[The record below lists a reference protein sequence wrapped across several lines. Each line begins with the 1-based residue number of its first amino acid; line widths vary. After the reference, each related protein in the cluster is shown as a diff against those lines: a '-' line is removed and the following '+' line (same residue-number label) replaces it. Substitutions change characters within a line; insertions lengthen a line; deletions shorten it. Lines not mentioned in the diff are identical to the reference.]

1 MTVQNPHDRFFRESF
16 GRLEIARNYLEEYLP
31 ADLRRLL
38 DLREMSLQDGSFI
51 DETMKAHQTDILYQV
66 KLQSGDPVFVYFLFE
81 HKSYPDAQVAFQLLR
96 YLVRLWE
103 RQEKDGQPL
112 APIIPLVIYHGEAV
126 WQVPTEFASILTAEA
141 ELRPYLPNF
150 HYLLGDF
157 SHLSDEVIRG
167 QIWLQV
173 SLSVLRAMFNPRLRA
188 ELDELIELVFQ
199 LSNKRTGLE
208 YIRTIL
214 YYLSG
219 ATERVSRQDLQQALL
234 QQGAEGKQ
242 LMNTIAQEYIQQGIQ
257 QGKQE
262 GIQEGME
269 AALRQTIVELLH
281 LRLGIP
287 EAKFHNR
294 LAQIQ
299 KLDNLRLLVHRAGTV
314 DDVAQFEQ
322 ALAALSIPSDH

>member
-38 DLREMSLQDGSFI
+38 DLKEMSLQDGSFI
-51 DETMKAHQTDILYQV
+51 DEAMKAHQTDILYQV
-66 KLQSGDPVFVYFLFE
+66 GLRSGEPVFVYFLFE

-126 WQVPTEFASILTAEA
+126 WQIPTEFASILTAEA

-173 SLSVLRAMFNPRLRA
+173 SLSVLRAIFNPHLRA

-214 YYLSG
+214 YYLSR

-234 QQGAEGKQ
+234 QQGAEGRK
-242 LMNTIAQEYIQQGIQ
+242 LMNTIAQEFIQQGIEQGIEQGMQ
-257 QGKQE
+257 QG
-262 GIQEGME
+262 ME
-269 AALRQTIVELLH
+269 VAMRHNIVELLH

-287 EAKFHNR
+287 ETKFQDK

-299 KLDNLRLLVHRAGTV
+299 KLDDLRLLVRHAATV
-314 DDVAQFEQ
+314 DDILQFEQ
-322 ALAALSIPSDH
+322 ALAAL